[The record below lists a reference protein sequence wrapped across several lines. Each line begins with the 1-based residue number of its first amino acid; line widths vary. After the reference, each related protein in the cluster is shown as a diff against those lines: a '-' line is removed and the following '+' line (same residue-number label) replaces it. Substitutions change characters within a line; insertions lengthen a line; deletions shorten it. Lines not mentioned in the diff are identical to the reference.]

1 MSKHVQGF
9 DAETGVYSYKKDGS
23 WFFSTCP
30 PEQVQSKRVDGK
42 WYFIETCG
50 GSGGDGTTDLSA
62 YSTTSQMKAADAST
76 LADAKSY
83 ADEQI
88 DGLDISVDLSD
99 YATTEWVMDQG
110 FIDEQPVTDG
120 DAATL
125 ASANEYTD
133 SKVAAI
139 EIPEGADLS
148 GYAETTYVDG
158 ADQAVQRFAT
168 TADEAVLA
176 AAKKYTDDS
185 QGPDVATNV
194 MVTDGEQDVESGW
207 KLMSGG
213 RTLISV
219 GSSQVGL
226 YHVKDPTDNAHPVTR
241 GFADARYQFIQK
253 QIVFKCDQYAA
264 CSTSPNPAPGE
275 FCGLNN
281 SSPGSP
287 TSPNPYF
294 GNWNDG
300 IRVSTDKLLNPE
312 GNEFA
317 DMERY
322 TIEGTV
328 TILDKNGKLYFKAA
342 ASSVSRTNNNS
353 YVTINFGSRV
363 PAFGTGAYNDTDQ
376 YVLIVEGLESVQ
388 PATTNIPED

>member
-1 MSKHVQGF
+1 MPTKISELKEIDYV
-9 DAETGVYSYKKDGS
+9 DGS
-23 WFFSTCP
+23 PVWTVVTH
-30 PEQVQSKRVDGK
+30 EG
-42 WYFIETCG
+42 
-50 GSGGDGTTDLSA
+50 A
-62 YSTTSQMKAADAST
+62 SQK
-76 LADAKSY
+76 
-83 ADEQI
+83 
-88 DGLDISVDLSD
+88 
-99 YATTEWVMDQG
+99 
-110 FIDEQPVTDG
+110 
-120 DAATL
+120 
-125 ASANEYTD
+125 
-133 SKVAAI
+133 
-139 EIPEGADLS
+139 ADLS
-148 GYAETTYVDG
+148 KLATDDSVDAKIDAIDIPEVPEAPNLSAYAETTYVDG
-158 ADQAVQRFAT
+158 ADQAVQRYAT
-168 TADEAVLA
+168 AADEVVLN

-185 QGPDVATNV
+185 QGPDVATTV

-213 RTLISV
+213 RTLVSV

-226 YHVKDPTDNAHPVTR
+226 YHVKDPTDDAHPVTR

-253 QIVFKCDQYAA
+253 QIVFKFDQYAA
-264 CSTSPNPAPGE
+264 CSTNQNPALGE

-287 TSPNPYF
+287 ASPNPYF

-312 GNEFA
+312 GNQFS

-322 TIEGTV
+322 NIEGTV

-342 ASSVSRTNNNS
+342 VSSVSRMNNNS
-353 YVTINFGSRV
+353 YVTINFRSRV

-388 PATTNIPED
+388 PATTNIPGE